1 MRHKIASAAVVAL
14 AISGLAWVAVPSA
27 TGANSGLNLVGLQQ
41 APKTVQLKKRNA
53 TKLKEWQC
61 ILQNL
66 GKPQTDRAVDLLVS
80 ACREL
85 N

>member
-1 MRHKIASAAVVAL
+1 MKHKIASVAVVTVAV
-14 AISGLAWVAVPSA
+14 AGLAWVAVPST
-27 TGANSGLNLVGLQQ
+27 TGANTGLQLAGLKQ
-41 APKTVQLKKRNA
+41 ASKTVQLKKRNA

-61 ILQNL
+61 ILSNL
-66 GKPQTDRAVDLLVS
+66 GKPQTDKAVDLLIS

>member
-1 MRHKIASAAVVAL
+1 MAVIVVAI
-14 AISGLAWVAVPSA
+14 AGFAWVAVP
-27 TGANSGLNLVGLQQ
+27 TPTDANSALTLAGLQN

-61 ILQNL
+61 ILSNL
-66 GKPQTDRAVDLLVS
+66 GKPQTDKAVDLLIS

>member
-1 MRHKIASAAVVAL
+1 MKLKIASVTVLAVAL
-14 AISGLAWVAVPSA
+14 AGLVWIAVPSKSD
-27 TGANSGLNLVGLQQ
+27 ANSALTLAGLEQ

-61 ILQNL
+61 ILKNL
-66 GKPQTDRAVDLLVS
+66 GKPQTDKAVDLLIS